1 MHSIILA
8 GGGTAGHIMP
18 NLALIPELRK
28 RFDRIYYMG
37 GADSLEE
44 KITSDHG
51 IEFFTVEVVKL
62 RRDKIFSNLD
72 IPFKLLKGIKSAK
85 KIMKE
90 LSPEIVFLKGGYAS
104 LPVAY
109 AAKLLRIPV
118 ICHESDMTLG
128 LANKLISA
136 FSEATFISFPETKAR
151 NAVYTGTPVRDW
163 IKAGDKDKLMREL
176 GLPRRPTVLV
186 MGGSQGSKAINQAIA
201 AAAPELVK
209 KFNILHL
216 TGRNKIAFTD
226 KYYKSVEFATNI
238 EDYFALADIVVS
250 RAGATSLAELNSL
263 NKKMILIPL
272 PKGGASRGDQELNA
286 AYYAKSGA
294 AYVIR
299 QENLSKESLISAI
312 NYLYDAPSPKRI
324 LKSASNVEIVDLI
337 SKYCKR

>member
-62 RRDKIFSNLD
+62 RRDKIYSNLD

-151 NAVYTGTPVRDW
+151 NAVYGH
-163 IKAGDKDKLMREL
+163 AGKRLD
-176 GLPRRPTVLV
+176 
-186 MGGSQGSKAINQAIA
+186 
-201 AAAPELVK
+201 
-209 KFNILHL
+209 
-216 TGRNKIAFTD
+216 
-226 KYYKSVEFATNI
+226 
-238 EDYFALADIVVS
+238 
-250 RAGATSLAELNSL
+250 
-263 NKKMILIPL
+263 
-272 PKGGASRGDQELNA
+272 KGG
-286 AYYAKSGA
+286 
-294 AYVIR
+294 R
-299 QENLSKESLISAI
+299 Q
-312 NYLYDAPSPKRI
+312 R
-324 LKSASNVEIVDLI
+324 
-337 SKYCKR
+337 